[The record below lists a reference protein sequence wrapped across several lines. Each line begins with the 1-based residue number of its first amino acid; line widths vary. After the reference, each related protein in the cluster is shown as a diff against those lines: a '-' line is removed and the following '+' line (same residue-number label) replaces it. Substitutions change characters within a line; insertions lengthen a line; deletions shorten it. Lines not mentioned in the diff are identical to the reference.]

1 MRTNP
6 RVTAVAAALAAALGL
21 AACSA
26 PDDAQPEAGTGSGT
40 GADTGDGTGDG
51 TTEEAHALPPFE
63 APTLDG
69 EEFAAS
75 ALEGEPAVLWFW
87 APWCTVCR
95 SEAGGVAE
103 AAERYEGQVEF
114 IGVAGRGEVA
124 DMRAFTD
131 DTGTGHLTHV
141 VDEDGGIWSDFGVVS
156 QPAFAFVRPDGTFE
170 TVAGTLSDED
180 LDARVDGTLPAGP
193 DETP

>member
-6 RVTAVAAALAAALGL
+6 RTTAVAAALAAALGL
-21 AACSA
+21 AACST
-26 PDDAQPEAGTGSGT
+26 PDAQPEAG
-40 GADTGDGTGDG
+40 ADTG
-51 TTEEAHALPPFE
+51 TTEQAQVLPTFE

-69 EEFAAS
+69 EEFTAS

-87 APWCTVCR
+87 APWCTICR
-95 SEAGGVAE
+95 SEASSVTE
-103 AAERYEGQVEF
+103 AAERHDGQVEF

-131 DTGTGHLTHV
+131 DTGTDHLTHI
-141 VDEDGGIWSDFGVVS
+141 VDEDGRIWSDFGVVS

-180 LDARVDGTLPAGP
+180 LDARVDDTLPVGP